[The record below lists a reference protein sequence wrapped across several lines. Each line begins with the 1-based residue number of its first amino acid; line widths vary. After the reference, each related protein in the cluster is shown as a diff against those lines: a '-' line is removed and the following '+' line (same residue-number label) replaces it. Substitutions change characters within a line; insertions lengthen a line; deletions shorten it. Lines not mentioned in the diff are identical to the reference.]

1 MAVSFT
7 SLIAVTALV
16 LRRVNGFRKGGSW
29 SEVDFAVLDGDHE
42 VGCIYRVDDQPEL
55 WFWNVSVNPT
65 ECKTYGHTPT
75 LEEAKAAFRSA
86 YMATSRVR

>member
-1 MAVSFT
+1 M
-7 SLIAVTALV
+7 ALV

-29 SEVDFAVLDGDHE
+29 SKLDFAVLDGDHE

-65 ECKTYGHTPT
+65 KHKLYGHAPT
-75 LEEAKAAFRSA
+75 LDEAKAAFRSA
-86 YMATSRVR
+86 YVAPPRLR